1 MTRYSRNPAS
11 RTQGKSST
19 KRRARRWVAHDR
31 WRNRSLYLH
40 ARGLH
45 RLRGHRARA
54 GHSAHAA
61 HVGLELRARHRA
73 GRRKGGARF
82 CGDDHRA
89 RRRLHR
95 RLPRRRQRGRRL
107 RRDRTHAADVQGE
120 RREEEMNGFFSPEVA
135 KGIVDASYLLT
146 AFLFIMGLKRMSSP
160 VTAKSG
166 IVWAGWGML
175 VATLVTFIDPLITAN
190 YILIV
195 SAIFLGGILA
205 WWTGKRVAVTDMPQM
220 IALYN
225 GMGGG
230 AAAAI
235 AAVELLGG
243 ETHSRAAISLAVVG
257 AIIGTVSFSGSMIA
271 FGKLQGLINK
281 SFRFRGQKLVNGLLL
296 LAVLVNGLLIVL
308 TGLGVLT
315 LPVETMALVA
325 LFFALALVLGVAMTL
340 PIGGADMPVV
350 ISLYNALTGLAVGFE
365 GFVLQNAAMI
375 IAGTVVGSAGTLL
388 TQLMARAMNRSLGNV
403 LFSNFGET
411 AQAGGTVTGSMKPI
425 EAADVGVMM
434 AFAQKVII
442 VPGYGMAVAQ
452 AQHKVWELCQ
462 LLLDR
467 GVLVRFAIHP
477 VAGRMPGH
485 MNVLLAE
492 AGVPYDLISDL
503 DEINAEFETAD
514 VALIIGANDVVN
526 PVARTD
532 KSSPIYGMPIL
543 NADKAK
549 NVIVIKRGK
558 GAGFS
563 GIENGLF
570 YLDNT
575 RMLYGDAQKA
585 VAELIQA
592 IKAVD

>member
-1 MTRYSRNPAS
+1 MP
-11 RTQGKSST
+11 G
-19 KRRARRWVAHDR
+19 W
-31 WRNRSLYLH
+31 L
-40 ARGLH
+40 
-45 RLRGHRARA
+45 
-54 GHSAHAA
+54 SATLAI
-61 HVGLELRARHRA
+61 
-73 GRRKGGARF
+73 
-82 CGDDHRA
+82 
-89 RRRLHR
+89 
-95 RLPRRRQRGRRL
+95 Q
-107 RRDRTHAADVQGE
+107 
-120 RREEEMNGFFSPEVA
+120 
-135 KGIVDASYLLT
+135 ASYFVT
-146 AFLFIMGLKRMSSP
+146 AVLFIMGLKRMSSP
-160 VTAKSG
+160 VTARSG
-166 IVWAGWGML
+166 ILWAGAGMA
-175 VATLVTFIDPLITAN
+175 VATLVTFLYPGMSNYGLILPAM
-190 YILIV
+190 LIGAV
-195 SAIFLGGILA
+195 AA
-205 WWTGKRVAVTDMPQM
+205 WWSGKRVAMTNMPQM

-235 AAVELLGG
+235 AAVELYRGETGGSVTVGLAVLGG
-243 ETHSRAAISLAVVG
+243 
-257 AIIGTVSFSGSMIA
+257 IIGAVSFSGSLIA
-271 FGKLQGLINK
+271 FGKLQGLINR
-281 SFRFRGQKLVNGLLL
+281 SFRFTGQQIVNLGLL
-296 LAVLVNGLLIVL
+296 AA
-308 TGLGVLT
+308 
-315 LPVETMALVA
+315 ALVLGA
-325 LFFALALVLGVAMTL
+325 MVAGHFNASPAIVTGFFVLALVLGITMTL

-350 ISLYNALTGLAVGFE
+350 ISLYNALTGLAVGLE
-365 GFVLQNAAMI
+365 GFVLDNAAMI

-403 LFSNFGET
+403 LFSGFGDTGGEAT
-411 AQAGGTVTGSMKPI
+411 GTVTGSLKPI

-434 AFAQKVII
+434 AFASKVIV

-452 AQHKVWELCQ
+452 AQHKIWELCQ
-462 LLLDR
+462 LLIDR
-467 GVLVRFAIHP
+467 GVNVRFAIHP

-563 GIENGLF
+563 GIENALF

-585 VAELIQA
+585 GAELIA
-592 IKAVD
+592 AVKAVG

>member
-1 MTRYSRNPAS
+1 M
-11 RTQGKSST
+11 
-19 KRRARRWVAHDR
+19 
-31 WRNRSLYLH
+31 
-40 ARGLH
+40 
-45 RLRGHRARA
+45 
-54 GHSAHAA
+54 
-61 HVGLELRARHRA
+61 
-73 GRRKGGARF
+73 
-82 CGDDHRA
+82 
-89 RRRLHR
+89 
-95 RLPRRRQRGRRL
+95 
-107 RRDRTHAADVQGE
+107 
-120 RREEEMNGFFSPEVA
+120 PEWLA
-135 KGIVDASYLLT
+135 PDLAIQASYFLT
-146 AFLFIMGLKRMSSP
+146 AVLFIVGLKRMSSP
-160 VTAKSG
+160 VSARSG
-166 IVWAGWGML
+166 ILWAGAGMA
-175 VATLVTFIDPLITAN
+175 VATLITFLYPGMSNYGLILPAMF
-190 YILIV
+190 V
-195 SAIFLGGILA
+195 GGALA
-205 WWTGKRVAVTDMPQM
+205 WWSGRRVAMTDMPQM

-235 AAVELLGG
+235 AAVELYRG
-243 ETHSRAAISLAVVG
+243 ETASYATTTLAVAGGIIGAISFAG
-257 AIIGTVSFSGSMIA
+257 SGIA
-271 FGKLQGLINK
+271 FGKLQGLITR
-281 SFRFRGQKLVNGLLL
+281 SIRFRGQQVLNLLL
-296 LAVLVNGLLIVL
+296 LAVTLV
-308 TGLGVLT
+308 LG
-315 LPVETMALVA
+315 ALVA
-325 LFFALALVLGVAMTL
+325 AHLNASPAVVSSFFVLALVLGLTMTL

-365 GFVLQNAAMI
+365 GFVLNNAAMI

-403 LFSNFGET
+403 LFSGFGDTGAAATGE
-411 AQAGGTVTGSMKPI
+411 VTGSLKPI
-425 EAADVGVMM
+425 EASDVGVMM

-452 AQHKVWELCQ
+452 AQHKIWELAQ
-462 LLLDR
+462 LLIDR
-467 GVLVRFAIHP
+467 GVTVRFAIHP

-563 GIENGLF
+563 GIENALF

-585 VAELIQA
+585 GAELIQA
-592 IKAVD
+592 IKAV